1 LDNLQGKLSVS
12 ANALVEK
19 DRSINTIKR
28 ELEIMFKKLEG
39 RFPNRDYDK
48 ILKVINGQLTQKKDM
63 HDFERHFAAS
73 QSGFYDELRQD
84 YPHLTPADLRL
95 CSLLKMNMNSK
106 EISML
111 LGITVRSVE
120 VSRYRLR
127 KKMELEP
134 DENLTKVIMRY

>member
-1 LDNLQGKLSVS
+1 ML
-12 ANALVEK
+12 
-19 DRSINTIKR
+19 
-28 ELEIMFKKLEG
+28 
-39 RFPNRDYDK
+39 
-48 ILKVINGQLTQKKDM
+48 
-63 HDFERHFAAS
+63 DFERHFAAS
-73 QSGFYDELRQD
+73 QSGFYDGLRQN
-84 YPHLTPADLRL
+84 YPNLTPADLRL

-106 EISML
+106 EISIL